1 MRRPILATILT
12 IVLCLQAKGQ
22 VFIIN
27 DNLTN
32 SRMSEIKAAVVDSTT
47 NEPIAFA
54 SFYVIPAKDTTIS
67 NFTLTDAEGKA
78 KLEEV
83 PYGEYVLHVEMLGYK
98 PFTKQRYFRER
109 NVDIGT
115 IKLQID
121 ENYLKAAVVS
131 DVGNPIVVKKDTVEF
146 NASSFQVGTNSMLR
160 DLLKRMPGMEIT
172 DDGKVTF
179 NGEAIDKLT
188 VGGRTFFFDDQS
200 TALNNLPAS
209 IVDKVRV
216 IDRESENTRDTGVQD
231 GTREKVL
238 DVALKKEYEKGWF
251 GNAGIKGGT
260 TFASDKDDPLRDDR
274 GLLYSGNALVS
285 AYSEKDQVTV
295 IANGMNIND
304 SNGVVFVA
312 VSSDGTRRTNLNQIS
327 SAAQL
332 GVNANTSRIKNFET
346 TVGGNYKYGDSRSG
360 SKSFRTTHQEDGD
373 ILTSS
378 EDSGREFSNSLSA
391 NGEFK
396 KEKGR
401 LRVRIGP
408 RFSYS
413 RDNNHS
419 SSSSQTLREGT
430 TINSS
435 TGDVHSLSTSRAT
448 SNYTSVTLQDLFGKK
463 GRSISLSNSIS
474 YSNSN
479 GESNENSLVS
489 MLSGDDVRSLKYL
502 NDQWSS
508 RLTGSVGYTEPV
520 GEKILIAAST
530 SASYSRSNR
539 ISDAFDANG
548 RNDYFSSESNNLGL
562 IQSNTL
568 TFQYKFTKDTWLT
581 LGAEAEGVLNE
592 TFSKSFGISQTTGEG
607 EWYWHVAPRI
617 RFQHTAG
624 NNRFTI
630 NTYGSSREASN
641 SLKLATMSIT
651 DPSRPSIGNIY
662 LKPYGETN
670 INLSLNRNN
679 REKFSTLMVSMYG
692 DVQTN
697 PITYA
702 RWYDSDGIY
711 YSIPVNSRRNTLT
724 ATLYSNYTTPLDGKK
739 RFFLTIGLSGSARRS
754 TNYQP
759 TGALDGLDK
768 DSFDYSAFMESF
780 WGDGSGDRFY
790 NGKSGFAESNTTTF
804 SPSMTANLRY
814 SGGEGFSGSINAGSS
829 REIARYSLDPTLN
842 LNTVDNRIGA
852 RANYATKHE
861 FEFATDLA
869 YHWYIGYPTGYGA
882 PEWQWNG
889 EISKNVKAFTLSLKV
904 HDILDQTRNLTH
916 TVTANYE
923 EDTYTLVMGRYI
935 LFGLKW
941 NFGKMNAAHNQRAQ
955 NAAWQMVF

>member
-83 PYGEYVLHVEMLGYK
+83 PYGDYVLHVEMLGYK
-98 PFTKQRYFRER
+98 PFIKQRFFRDWEI
-109 NVDIGT
+109 DMGT

-260 TFASDKDDPLRDDR
+260 TFTSDKDDPLRDDR

-413 RDNNHS
+413 RDNYYSNS
-419 SSSSQTLREGT
+419 SSETVREGT
-430 TINSS
+430 AINSS
-435 TGDVHSLSTSRAT
+435 QGDVHSLSTSRSIYNQT
-448 SNYTSVTLQDLFGKK
+448 SITLQDLWAKK
-463 GRSISLSNSIS
+463 GRSVSFSNIIS
-474 YSNSN
+474 YNDSD
-479 GESNENSLVS
+479 GESAENSMVR
-489 MLSGDDVRSLKYL
+489 MVSGDDSRSLRYL
-502 NDQWSS
+502 NNQRSS
-508 RLTGSVGYTEPV
+508 RLNGIVGYTEPF
-520 GEKILIAAST
+520 GEKTLMVATANI
-530 SASYSRSNR
+530 SYSKGDGVR
-539 ISDAFDANG
+539 DAFDSEG
-548 RNDYFSSESNNLGL
+548 RNDYFSSESKNFGL
-562 IQSNTL
+562 TQDYSMTA
-568 TFQYKFTKDTWLT
+568 QYKFTKDTWLS
-581 LGAEAEGVLNE
+581 LGASAEGVLNE
-592 TFSKSFGISQTTGEG
+592 THSKSFGISQTTGEG
-607 EWYWHVAPRI
+607 EWYWHITPRI

-624 NNRFTI
+624 SNRFNF
-630 NTYGSSREASN
+630 NTSGSSREVSN

-670 INLSLNRNN
+670 ISFSWNRNN
-679 REKFSTLMVSMYG
+679 REKFSTLMVSTFG
-692 DVQTN
+692 GVQTN
-697 PITYA
+697 PLTYA
-702 RWYDSDGIY
+702 RWYDSDGIL
-711 YSIPVNSRRNTLT
+711 YSIPVNSRKNTLS

-739 RFFLTIGLSGSARRS
+739 RFFLTLGLYGSARRS

-759 TGALDGLDK
+759 TRTLDGLDK

-780 WGDGSGDRFY
+780 WGNASGDRFY
-790 NGKSGFAESNTTTF
+790 SGKSGFAESNTSTF
-804 SPSMTANLRY
+804 SPSMSANLRY
-814 SGGEGFSGSINAGSS
+814 NGGGGFSGSIGAGSS
-829 REIARYSLDPTLN
+829 RVIARYSLDPTLN
-842 LNTVDNRIGA
+842 LNTMDNRISVS
-852 RANYATKHE
+852 ANYATKHE
-861 FEFATDLA
+861 FEFATDLD

-889 EISKNVKAFTLSLKV
+889 EISKNVKAFTLSLKI

-916 TVTANYE
+916 SVTANYE